1 VKSSKPT
8 PWLRPHKRGRP
19 ATGTDPVAAV
29 RLTPELK
36 VEVDKWA
43 LDQKLSRS
51 EALRRLIERGLKTLE
66 RESGNSTSTD
76 PQ

>member
-1 VKSSKPT
+1 VKSKKPT
-8 PWLRPHKRGRP
+8 PWPRPLKRGRP

-66 RESGNSTSTD
+66 SESANATATD
-76 PQ
+76 AQ